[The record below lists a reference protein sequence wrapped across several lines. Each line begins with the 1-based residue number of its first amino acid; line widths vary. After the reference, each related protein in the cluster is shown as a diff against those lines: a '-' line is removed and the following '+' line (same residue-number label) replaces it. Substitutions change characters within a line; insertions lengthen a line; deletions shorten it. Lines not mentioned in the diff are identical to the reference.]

1 MKKRVAVLGA
11 WPMGLAVAY
20 QLARNGYQ
28 PIVYEADDRIGGMAA
43 HFDFGGISIERF
55 YHFHCT
61 SDLAFIEIL
70 KELNLSD
77 KLHWKSTAMGYWYK
91 DILQEWGNPLA
102 LLRFKGVGL
111 IAKFRYGLHIYL
123 STKRNNWLPLDSQN
137 AVDWVKR
144 WVGPQAYEVFW
155 RRLFE
160 YKFYD
165 YVDNLSAAWIWSRI
179 RRIGRSRYNIFHEK
193 LGYLDGGSETLLNA
207 MKSNIELNG
216 GIIHL
221 GSKVEKVAISNKSV
235 IGIEVNGSLEPFEH
249 VVSSIPIPYVEKL
262 IPDLPLEIKKQFS
275 SKKNIAVVSVIVKLR
290 KPLTKYFWL
299 NTSDSEMDIPGLIEY
314 TNLRGLGPSIVYVPF
329 YVPTEHP
336 TYLESDEQFKIKVFK
351 YLSKINTT
359 LKKEDVLDICISRYR
374 FAQPICEPN
383 FLQTIP
389 PVKLPINGLFVA
401 DTSYYYPEDRGMSES
416 IAFGKKIVR
425 DYFF

>member
-11 WPMGLAVAY
+11 GPMGLAVAY

-28 PIVYEADDRIGGMAA
+28 PIVYEADDRIGG
-43 HFDFGGISIERF
+43 ISIERF

-61 SDLAFIEIL
+61 SDIAFIEIL
-70 KELNLSD
+70 KELDLSD

-91 DILQEWGNPLA
+91 NMLQEWGNPLA

-111 IAKFRYGLHIYL
+111 IAKLRYGIHIFL

-207 MKSNIELNG
+207 MKSDIELNG

-221 GSKVEKVAISNKSV
+221 KSVVEKVVISNKSV
-235 IGIEVNGSLEPFEH
+235 IGIEVNGSFEPFEH
-249 VVSSIPIPYVEKL
+249 VVSTIPIPYVEKL

-314 TNLRGLGPSIVYVPF
+314 TNIRALGPSIVYVPF
-329 YVPTEHP
+329 YVPTEHH

-351 YLSKINTT
+351 YLSKIKTT
-359 LKKEDVLDICISRYR
+359 LKKEDFLDICISRYR

-383 FLQTIP
+383 FMQTIP
-389 PVKLPINGLFVA
+389 HINLPIDGLLVA

-416 IAFGKKIVR
+416 IALGKKIVR

>member
-1 MKKRVAVLGA
+1 MKKKVAVLGA
-11 WPMGLAVAY
+11 GPMGLAVAY

-61 SDLAFIEIL
+61 SDIAFIEIL

-91 DILQEWGNPLA
+91 NILQEWGNPLA

-216 GIIHL
+216 GKIYL
-221 GSKVEKVAISNKSV
+221 NSSVEKVV
-235 IGIEVNGSLEPFEH
+235 IEDKTLKGIQIGGILEPFEQ
-249 VVSSIPIPYVEKL
+249 VISTIPIPYIDRL
-262 IPDLPLEIKKQFS
+262 IPDLPPEIKSQYIY
-275 SKKNIAVVSVIVKLR
+275 KKNIAVVSVIVKLR
-290 KPLTKYFWL
+290 KPFTQYFWL
-299 NTSDSEMDIPGLIEY
+299 NTSDDEMDIPGLIEY
-314 TNLRGLGPSIVYVPF
+314 TNLRGLGSSIVYVPF
-329 YVPTEHP
+329 YIPGNHSKYSET
-336 TYLESDEQFKIKVFK
+336 DEQFKEKVTR
-351 YLSKINTT
+351 YLVKINPN
-359 LKKEDVLDICISRYR
+359 LKPEDFLDVHVSRYR
-374 FAQPICEPN
+374 FAQPICEVGFKN
-383 FLQTIP
+383 TMP
-389 PVKLPINGLFVA
+389 PVKLPIDGLYVA

-416 IAFGKKIVR
+416 IDFGRKIANE
-425 DYFF
+425 YIN